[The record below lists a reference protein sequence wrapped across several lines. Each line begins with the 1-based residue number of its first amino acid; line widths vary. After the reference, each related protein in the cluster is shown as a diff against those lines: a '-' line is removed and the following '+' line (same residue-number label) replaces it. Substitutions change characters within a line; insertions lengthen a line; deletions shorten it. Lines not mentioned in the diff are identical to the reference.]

1 MRLGLTFASAFM
13 LCGCMAAISSVAR
26 AQPQMRDPTQ
36 ILERADLDGDGRITR
51 AEFTEARART
61 FAQLDRNKDG
71 YLDKADASGRRF
83 GRNRGGAGAGE
94 RLQQAM
100 DFIDTDGDGRI
111 SRDEFVGGRAIMFD
125 RADANGDNVIDEA
138 EMRAFRDT
146 IASYRDR

>member
-1 MRLGLTFASAFM
+1 MRLGLTLASAFM

-36 ILERADLDGDGRITR
+36 MLERADLDGDGRITR
-51 AEFTEARART
+51 AEYTEARSRS
-61 FAQLDRNKDG
+61 FEQFDRNKDG

-83 GRNRGGAGAGE
+83 GRNRGGGGAGE

-125 RADANGDNVIDEA
+125 RADANGDNVIDEG

-146 IASYRDR
+146 IATYRDR